1 MDEEIK
7 NVQNEDGIN
16 EETAEE
22 TTANAEVEEEPI
34 GNIKIS
40 VDVVSTIAGIA
51 TTEIDG
57 VAGMYGTF
65 AGGIAEMFGAKK
77 NPSKG
82 VKVDMN
88 ETTATIDLYI
98 VVDYGVRIPELSWEI
113 QENVKNSVETM
124 TGLDVQK
131 VNIHI
136 EGVSFEKEKEEK
148 IELDS
153 NVNETPLQ
161 TLMKILWTMRI
172 FKTEK
177 INQGLCL
184 IGISLDFFMLLWY
197 SFNIEFK

>member
-22 TTANAEVEEEPI
+22 TTANAEVEEELI

-113 QENVKNSVETM
+113 QENVKNSVET
-124 TGLDVQK
+124 
-131 VNIHI
+131 
-136 EGVSFEKEKEEK
+136 SFEKEKEEK

-153 NVNETPLQ
+153 NVNETPLPTVDTDEDSMDDEDIQ
-161 TLMKILWTMRI
+161 
-172 FKTEK
+172 
-177 INQGLCL
+177 
-184 IGISLDFFMLLWY
+184 D
-197 SFNIEFK
+197 

>member
-7 NVQNEDGIN
+7 NT
-16 EETAEE
+16 EEIVEEAAVEAEAAEE
-22 TTANAEVEEEPI
+22 ESV

-51 TTEIDG
+51 TSEIEG

-65 AGGIAEMFGAKK
+65 AGGIAEMLGAKK

-88 ETTATIDLYI
+88 DQNVTIDLYI

-124 TGLDVQK
+124 TGLDVLK

-136 EGVSFEKEKEEK
+136 EGVSFDKEKEEK
-148 IELDS
+148 IVFDEIAQDDDAQD
-153 NVNETPLQ
+153 E
-161 TLMKILWTMRI
+161 IA
-172 FKTEK
+172 
-177 INQGLCL
+177 
-184 IGISLDFFMLLWY
+184 D
-197 SFNIEFK
+197 

>member
-98 VVDYGVRIPELSWEI
+98 VVDYGVEYRNFLG
-113 QENVKNSVETM
+113 KF
-124 TGLDVQK
+124 K
-131 VNIHI
+131 
-136 EGVSFEKEKEEK
+136 K
-148 IELDS
+148 
-153 NVNETPLQ
+153 
-161 TLMKILWTMRI
+161 TL
-172 FKTEK
+172 KTALK
-177 INQGLCL
+177 Q
-184 IGISLDFFMLLWY
+184 
-197 SFNIEFK
+197 

>member
-22 TTANAEVEEEPI
+22 TTANTEVEEEPI

-77 NPSKG
+77 IRQR
-82 VKVDMN
+82 
-88 ETTATIDLYI
+88 AL
-98 VVDYGVRIPELSWEI
+98 R
-113 QENVKNSVETM
+113 
-124 TGLDVQK
+124 
-131 VNIHI
+131 
-136 EGVSFEKEKEEK
+136 
-148 IELDS
+148 
-153 NVNETPLQ
+153 
-161 TLMKILWTMRI
+161 
-172 FKTEK
+172 
-177 INQGLCL
+177 L
-184 IGISLDFFMLLWY
+184 I
-197 SFNIEFK
+197 

>member
-1 MDEEIK
+1 MEEENK
-7 NVQNEDGIN
+7 NVPEVQETEAEHEEVSVDTVVDAED
-16 EETAEE
+16 
-22 TTANAEVEEEPI
+22 EPI

-51 TTEIDG
+51 TSEVEG

-65 AGGIAEMFGAKK
+65 AGGIAEMLGAKK

-82 VKVDMN
+82 VKVDMT

-113 QENVKNSVETM
+113 QENVKNNVETM

-136 EGVSFEKEKEEK
+136 EGVSFAKEQAEE
-148 IELDS
+148 IELD
-153 NVNETPLQ
+153 N
-161 TLMKILWTMRI
+161 
-172 FKTEK
+172 
-177 INQGLCL
+177 
-184 IGISLDFFMLLWY
+184 GISDVADGD
-197 SFNIEFK
+197 ITE

>member
-1 MDEEIK
+1 MDEELK
-7 NVQNEDGIN
+7 NV
-16 EETAEE
+16 EETEETEEITAEE
-22 TTANAEVEEEPI
+22 AVKDAETEESV

-40 VDVVSTIAGIA
+40 VDVVSTIAGISTA
-51 TTEIDG
+51 EIDG

-65 AGGIAEMFGAKK
+65 AGGIAEMLGAKK
-77 NPSKG
+77 SLSKG

-88 ETTATIDLYI
+88 DTNVTIDLYI

-113 QENVKNSVETM
+113 QENVKNNVETM

-153 NVNETPLQ
+153 N
-161 TLMKILWTMRI
+161 
-172 FKTEK
+172 
-177 INQGLCL
+177 
-184 IGISLDFFMLLWY
+184 ISTDEPEE
-197 SFNIEFK
+197 ITD

>member
-7 NVQNEDGIN
+7 NP
-16 EETAEE
+16 EEIVEEAAVEAEE
-22 TTANAEVEEEPI
+22 TKEESV

-51 TTEIDG
+51 TAEIAG

-65 AGGIAEMFGAKK
+65 AGGIAEMLGAKK

-88 ETTATIDLYI
+88 DQNVTIDLYI

-113 QENVKNSVETM
+113 QENVKSSVETM
-124 TGLDVQK
+124 TGLDVLK

-136 EGVSFEKEKEEK
+136 EGVSFDKEKEEK
-148 IELDS
+148 IVFD
-153 NVNETPLQ
+153 ETAQ
-161 TLMKILWTMRI
+161 EDDAQDEIA
-172 FKTEK
+172 
-177 INQGLCL
+177 
-184 IGISLDFFMLLWY
+184 D
-197 SFNIEFK
+197 